1 MLRKKTKLYKEKY
14 FMIRTLCSFIFAAL
28 CASCSQAAPHRQF
41 KVNITPDG
49 KANMIVCL
57 PDSDKATG
65 RAVVVCPGG
74 GYEGLAME
82 NEGTNWIPFFTDRGI
97 ACMILTYRMPHGDL
111 TIPVSDA
118 EKAITTVRD
127 SAEVWNINPYDV
139 GIMGSSAGGHLASTL
154 ATHAPTKARP
164 DFQILFYPVITM
176 DESRTH
182 AGSVRSFLGEK
193 RHDRKYVELYS
204 NELQVRRHVTP
215 PALILLATDDTLVPP
230 VPNGVA
236 YFAALRN
243 ADIPA
248 AMYAYAEGEH
258 GFGSQTNFVY
268 HKQLLEDMTSW
279 LDHLK
284 APRKD
289 AVRVACIG
297 NSITDGCGIDMSST
311 YGYPARLQQM
321 LGDGYNVR
329 NYGVSAR
336 TLLSK
341 GDWPYVNEPE
351 WTYAKDFRPDIVVLK
366 LGTNDSKPQN
376 WVHGDE
382 FEADL
387 RRMISQLKAL
397 DTKPEICLALP
408 MKVWEN
414 SAGINDSIITNCIIP
429 IIRRVAKKEKAHII
443 DLHTPFEGDRAL
455 IQADGIH
462 PNREGAAKMAGIIAG
477 EIKKLEKDGKK

>member
-1 MLRKKTKLYKEKY
+1 
-14 FMIRTLCSFIFAAL
+14 MIRTLCLFIFAAL
-28 CASCSQAAPHRQF
+28 CASWSQAAPHRQF

-154 ATHAPTKARP
+154 ATHAPMKARP

-176 DESRTH
+176 DENRTH

-268 HKQLLEDMTSW
+268 HKQLLEDITSW

-387 RRMISQLKAL
+387 RHMISQLKAL

-443 DLHTPFEGDRAL
+443 DLHTPFEGYRAL

-462 PNREGAAKMAGIIAG
+462 PNREGAAKMAGIVAG

>member
-1 MLRKKTKLYKEKY
+1 
-14 FMIRTLCSFIFAAL
+14 MIRTLCLFIFAAL
-28 CASCSQAAPHRQF
+28 CASWSQAAPHRQF

-182 AGSVRSFLGEK
+182 AGSVRSFLGDK
-193 RHDRKYVELYS
+193 RHDREYVELYS

>member
-1 MLRKKTKLYKEKY
+1 
-14 FMIRTLCSFIFAAL
+14 MIRTLCLFIFAAL
-28 CASCSQAAPHRQF
+28 CASWSQAAPHRQF

-57 PDSDKATG
+57 PESDKVTG

-154 ATHAPTKARP
+154 ATHAPMKARP

-176 DESRTH
+176 DENRTH

-341 GDWPYVNEPE
+341 GDLPYVNEPE

-387 RRMISQLKAL
+387 RHMISQLKAL

>member
-1 MLRKKTKLYKEKY
+1 MARK
-14 FMIRTLCSFIFAAL
+14 
-28 CASCSQAAPHRQF
+28 
-41 KVNITPDG
+41 
-49 KANMIVCL
+49 
-57 PDSDKATG
+57 
-65 RAVVVCPGG
+65 
-74 GYEGLAME
+74 
-82 NEGTNWIPFFTDRGI
+82 GTTD
-97 ACMILTYRMPHGDL
+97 
-111 TIPVSDA
+111 
-118 EKAITTVRD
+118 
-127 SAEVWNINPYDV
+127 
-139 GIMGSSAGGHLASTL
+139 
-154 ATHAPTKARP
+154 
-164 DFQILFYPVITM
+164 
-176 DESRTH
+176 
-182 AGSVRSFLGEK
+182 
-193 RHDRKYVELYS
+193 
-204 NELQVRRHVTP
+204 
-215 PALILLATDDTLVPP
+215 
-230 VPNGVA
+230 
-236 YFAALRN
+236 FAALRN

-387 RRMISQLKAL
+387 RRMISQLKA
-397 DTKPEICLALP
+397 
-408 MKVWEN
+408 
-414 SAGINDSIITNCIIP
+414 IITNCIIP

-477 EIKKLEKDGKK
+477 EIKKLEKDSKK

>member
-1 MLRKKTKLYKEKY
+1 
-14 FMIRTLCSFIFAAL
+14 MIRTLCLFIFAAL
-28 CASCSQAAPHRQF
+28 CASWSQAAPHRQF

-297 NSITDGCGIDMSST
+297 NSSTDGCGIDMSST

-462 PNREGAAKMAGIIAG
+462 PNREGAAKMAGIVAE

>member
-1 MLRKKTKLYKEKY
+1 
-14 FMIRTLCSFIFAAL
+14 MIRTLCLFIFAAL
-28 CASCSQAAPHRQF
+28 CASWSQAAPHRQF

-111 TIPVSDA
+111 TIPVGDA

-154 ATHAPTKARP
+154 ATHAPTKSRP

-176 DESRTH
+176 DENRTH

-366 LGTNDSKPQN
+366 LGTNDSKPHN

-387 RRMISQLKAL
+387 RHMISQLKAL

-455 IQADGIH
+455 IQVDGIH

>member
-1 MLRKKTKLYKEKY
+1 
-14 FMIRTLCSFIFAAL
+14 MIRTLCLFIFAAL
-28 CASCSQAAPHRQF
+28 CASWSQAAPHRQF

>member
-1 MLRKKTKLYKEKY
+1 
-14 FMIRTLCSFIFAAL
+14 
-28 CASCSQAAPHRQF
+28 
-41 KVNITPDG
+41 
-49 KANMIVCL
+49 
-57 PDSDKATG
+57 
-65 RAVVVCPGG
+65 
-74 GYEGLAME
+74 
-82 NEGTNWIPFFTDRGI
+82 
-97 ACMILTYRMPHGDL
+97 
-111 TIPVSDA
+111 
-118 EKAITTVRD
+118 
-127 SAEVWNINPYDV
+127 
-139 GIMGSSAGGHLASTL
+139 
-154 ATHAPTKARP
+154 
-164 DFQILFYPVITM
+164 
-176 DESRTH
+176 
-182 AGSVRSFLGEK
+182 
-193 RHDRKYVELYS
+193 
-204 NELQVRRHVTP
+204 
-215 PALILLATDDTLVPP
+215 
-230 VPNGVA
+230 
-236 YFAALRN
+236 
-243 ADIPA
+243 
-248 AMYAYAEGEH
+248 
-258 GFGSQTNFVY
+258 
-268 HKQLLEDMTSW
+268 MTSW

-477 EIKKLEKDGKK
+477 EIKKLEKDSKK

>member
-1 MLRKKTKLYKEKY
+1 
-14 FMIRTLCSFIFAAL
+14 MIRTLCLFIFAAL
-28 CASCSQAAPHRQF
+28 CASWSQAAPHRQF

-387 RRMISQLKAL
+387 RHMINQLKAL

>member
-1 MLRKKTKLYKEKY
+1 
-14 FMIRTLCSFIFAAL
+14 MIRTLCLFIFAAL
-28 CASCSQAAPHRQF
+28 CASWSQAAPHRQF

-57 PDSDKATG
+57 PESDKATG

-154 ATHAPTKARP
+154 ATHAPMKARP

-176 DESRTH
+176 DENRTH

-289 AVRVACIG
+289 AVRVTCIG

-387 RRMISQLKAL
+387 RYMISQLKAL

-462 PNREGAAKMAGIIAG
+462 PNREGAAKMAGIVAG

>member
-1 MLRKKTKLYKEKY
+1 
-14 FMIRTLCSFIFAAL
+14 MIRTLCLFIFAAL
-28 CASCSQAAPHRQF
+28 CASWSQAAPHRQF

-57 PDSDKATG
+57 PESDKATG

-74 GYEGLAME
+74 GYEELAME

-376 WVHGDE
+376 WVHGNE

-387 RRMISQLKAL
+387 RHMISQLKAL

>member
-1 MLRKKTKLYKEKY
+1 
-14 FMIRTLCSFIFAAL
+14 MIRTLCLFIFAAL
-28 CASCSQAAPHRQF
+28 CASWSQAAPHRQF

-154 ATHAPTKARP
+154 ATHAPMKARP

-176 DESRTH
+176 DENRTH

-297 NSITDGCGIDMSST
+297 NSITDGYGIDMSST

-443 DLHTPFEGDRAL
+443 DLHTPFEGDRVL

>member
-1 MLRKKTKLYKEKY
+1 
-14 FMIRTLCSFIFAAL
+14 MIRTLCLFIFAAL
-28 CASCSQAAPHRQF
+28 CASWSQAAPHRQF

-57 PDSDKATG
+57 PESDKATG

-154 ATHAPTKARP
+154 ATHAPMKARP

-176 DESRTH
+176 DENRTH

-243 ADIPA
+243 ADIPV

>member
-1 MLRKKTKLYKEKY
+1 
-14 FMIRTLCSFIFAAL
+14 MIRTLCSFIFAAL

-57 PDSDKATG
+57 PESDKATG

-111 TIPVSDA
+111 TLPVGDA

-176 DESRTH
+176 DENRTH

-387 RRMISQLKAL
+387 RHMISQLKAL
-397 DTKPEICLALP
+397 DTKPEICLTLP

-462 PNREGAAKMAGIIAG
+462 PNREGAAKMAGIVAE

>member
-1 MLRKKTKLYKEKY
+1 
-14 FMIRTLCSFIFAAL
+14 MIRTLCLFIFAAL
-28 CASCSQAAPHRQF
+28 CASWSQAAPHRQF

-154 ATHAPTKARP
+154 ATHAPMKARP

-176 DESRTH
+176 DENRTH

-193 RHDRKYVELYS
+193 RHNRKYVELYS

-268 HKQLLEDMTSW
+268 HKQLQEDMTSW

>member
-1 MLRKKTKLYKEKY
+1 MKRKTCIAIIAL
-14 FMIRTLCSFIFAAL
+14 LCTVFAQ
-28 CASCSQAAPHRQF
+28 ASDHKQF
-41 KVNITPDG
+41 RINLTPDG
-49 KANMIVCL
+49 KANMMVCL
-57 PDSDKATG
+57 PESGKATG

-74 GYEGLAME
+74 GYGGLAME
-82 NEGTNWIPFFTDRGI
+82 NEGTNWIPFFNERGI
-97 ACMILTYRMPHGDL
+97 ACMILTYRMPQGDL
-111 TIPVSDA
+111 TIPVGDA
-118 EKAITTVRD
+118 EKAISMVRD

-154 ATHAPTKARP
+154 ATHAPTKSRP

-176 DESRTH
+176 DESKTH
-182 AGSVRSFLGEK
+182 VGSVHNFLGEK

-204 NELQVRRHVTP
+204 NELQVRRHITP
-215 PALILLATDDTLVPP
+215 PALILLSTDDTLVPP

-236 YFAALRN
+236 YYAALRN

-258 GFGSQTNFVY
+258 GFGSHTNFVY

-279 LDHLK
+279 LDNLK

-321 LGDGYNVR
+321 LGDGYNVK
-329 NYGVSAR
+329 NFGVGAR

-351 WTYAKDFRPDIVVLK
+351 WTYVKDFRPDVVVIK

-382 FEADL
+382 FESDL
-387 RRMISQLKAL
+387 RRMISELKSL
-397 DTKPEICLALP
+397 DTKPEICLTLP
-408 MKVWEN
+408 VKAWEN
-414 SAGINDSIITNCIIP
+414 SAGINDSVITDEIIP
-429 IIRRVAKKEKAHII
+429 ILRRVAKKEKARII
-443 DLHTPFEGDRAL
+443 DLHTPFEGDKSL
-455 IQADGIH
+455 MQGDGIH
-462 PNREGAAKMAGIIAG
+462 PNREGATKIAGIVAE
-477 EIKKLEKDGKK
+477 EIRKIEKDDRK

>member
-1 MLRKKTKLYKEKY
+1 MTLKKL
-14 FMIRTLCSFIFAAL
+14 LFAAAML
-28 CASCSQAAPHRQF
+28 ALSLNMSAQQSYEINLWPNGPAMKSSDAGDTA
-41 KVNITPDG
+41 KV
-49 KANMIVCL
+49 KVFL
-57 PDSDKATG
+57 PEKKSATG
-65 RAVVVCPGG
+65 RAVVICPGG
-74 GYEGLAME
+74 GYQHLAM
-82 NEGTNWIPFFTDRGI
+82 NHEGYDWAPFFNNMGI
-97 ACMILTYRMPHGDL
+97 AAIVLKYRMPHGEKDVP
-111 TIPVSDA
+111 ISDA
-118 EKAITTVRD
+118 EEAIRLVRRN
-127 SAEVWNINPYDV
+127 AANWNINPDDV
-139 GIMGSSAGGHLASTL
+139 GIMGSSAGGHLASTV
-154 ATHAPTKARP
+154 ATHAAKDARP

-176 DESRTH
+176 DENRTH

>member
-1 MLRKKTKLYKEKY
+1 
-14 FMIRTLCSFIFAAL
+14 MIRTLCSFIFAAL

-57 PDSDKATG
+57 PESDKATG

-176 DESRTH
+176 DENRTH

-258 GFGSQTNFVY
+258 GFGSHTNFVY

-279 LDHLK
+279 LDNLK

-387 RRMISQLKAL
+387 RHMISQLKAL

>member
-1 MLRKKTKLYKEKY
+1 
-14 FMIRTLCSFIFAAL
+14 MIRTLCLFIFAAL
-28 CASCSQAAPHRQF
+28 CASWSQAAPHRQF

-154 ATHAPTKARP
+154 ATHAPMKARP

-176 DESRTH
+176 DENRTH

-297 NSITDGCGIDMSST
+297 NSITDGCGIDMSNT

>member
-1 MLRKKTKLYKEKY
+1 
-14 FMIRTLCSFIFAAL
+14 MIRTLCLFIFAAL
-28 CASCSQAAPHRQF
+28 CASWSQAAPHRQF

-57 PDSDKATG
+57 PESDKATG
-65 RAVVVCPGG
+65 RTVVVCPGG

-111 TIPVSDA
+111 TLPVGDA

-154 ATHAPTKARP
+154 ATHAPMKARP
-164 DFQILFYPVITM
+164 DFHILFYPVITM
-176 DESRTH
+176 DENRTH

-366 LGTNDSKPQN
+366 LGTNDSKPHN

-387 RRMISQLKAL
+387 RHMISQLKAL

>member
-1 MLRKKTKLYKEKY
+1 
-14 FMIRTLCSFIFAAL
+14 MIRTLCLFIFAAL
-28 CASCSQAAPHRQF
+28 CASWSQAAPHRQF

-154 ATHAPTKARP
+154 ATHAPMKARP

-176 DESRTH
+176 DEKRTH

-462 PNREGAAKMAGIIAG
+462 PNREGAAKMAGIVAG

>member
-1 MLRKKTKLYKEKY
+1 
-14 FMIRTLCSFIFAAL
+14 MIRTLCLFIFAAL
-28 CASCSQAAPHRQF
+28 CASWAQAAPHRQF

-57 PDSDKATG
+57 PESDKATG

-154 ATHAPTKARP
+154 ATHAPMKARP

-176 DESRTH
+176 DENRTH

-462 PNREGAAKMAGIIAG
+462 SNREGAAKMAGIVAE

>member
-1 MLRKKTKLYKEKY
+1 
-14 FMIRTLCSFIFAAL
+14 MIRTLCLFIFAAL
-28 CASCSQAAPHRQF
+28 CASWSQAAPHRQF

-154 ATHAPTKARP
+154 ATHAPMKARP

-176 DESRTH
+176 DENRTH

-193 RHDRKYVELYS
+193 RHDRKYIELYS

-284 APRKD
+284 ATRKD

-297 NSITDGCGIDMSST
+297 NSITNGCGIDMSST

>member
-1 MLRKKTKLYKEKY
+1 
-14 FMIRTLCSFIFAAL
+14 MIRTLCLFIFAAL
-28 CASCSQAAPHRQF
+28 CASWSQAAPHRQF

-230 VPNGVA
+230 VPNGMA

>member
-1 MLRKKTKLYKEKY
+1 
-14 FMIRTLCSFIFAAL
+14 MIRTLCSFIFAAL

-154 ATHAPTKARP
+154 ATHAPMKARP

-176 DESRTH
+176 DENRTH

-382 FEADL
+382 FKADL

-462 PNREGAAKMAGIIAG
+462 PNREGAAKMAGIVAE

>member
-1 MLRKKTKLYKEKY
+1 
-14 FMIRTLCSFIFAAL
+14 MIRTLCLFIFAAL
-28 CASCSQAAPHRQF
+28 CASWSQAAPHRQF
-41 KVNITPDG
+41 KVNITLDG

-57 PDSDKATG
+57 PESDKTTG

-111 TIPVSDA
+111 TLPVGDA

-193 RHDRKYVELYS
+193 RHDREYVELYS

-258 GFGSQTNFVY
+258 GFGSHTNFVY

-279 LDHLK
+279 LDNLK

-321 LGDGYNVR
+321 LGDEYNVR

-341 GDWPYVNEPE
+341 GDLPYVNEPE

-462 PNREGAAKMAGIIAG
+462 PNREGAAKMAGIVAG

>member
-1 MLRKKTKLYKEKY
+1 
-14 FMIRTLCSFIFAAL
+14 MIRTLCLFIFAAL
-28 CASCSQAAPHRQF
+28 CASWSQAAPHRQF

-154 ATHAPTKARP
+154 ATHAPMKARP

-176 DESRTH
+176 DENRTH

-248 AMYAYAEGEH
+248 AMYAYTEGEH

-376 WVHGDE
+376 RVHGDE
-382 FEADL
+382 LEADL

>member
-1 MLRKKTKLYKEKY
+1 
-14 FMIRTLCSFIFAAL
+14 MIRTLCLFIFAAL
-28 CASCSQAAPHRQF
+28 CASWSQAAPHRQF

-154 ATHAPTKARP
+154 ATHAPMKARP

-193 RHDRKYVELYS
+193 RHDRKYVEQYS

>member
-1 MLRKKTKLYKEKY
+1 
-14 FMIRTLCSFIFAAL
+14 MIRTLCLFIFAAL
-28 CASCSQAAPHRQF
+28 CASWSQAAPHRQF

-57 PDSDKATG
+57 PESDKATG

-82 NEGTNWIPFFTDRGI
+82 NEGTNWISFFTDRGI

-154 ATHAPTKARP
+154 ATHAPMKARP

-176 DESRTH
+176 DENRTH

-215 PALILLATDDTLVPP
+215 PVLILLATDDTLVPP

-387 RRMISQLKAL
+387 RHMISQLKAL

>member
-1 MLRKKTKLYKEKY
+1 
-14 FMIRTLCSFIFAAL
+14 MIRTLCSFIFAAL

>member
-1 MLRKKTKLYKEKY
+1 
-14 FMIRTLCSFIFAAL
+14 MIRTLCSFIFAAL
-28 CASCSQAAPHRQF
+28 CASWSQAAPHRQF

-111 TIPVSDA
+111 TLPVSDA

-154 ATHAPTKARP
+154 ATHAPMKARP

-176 DESRTH
+176 DENRTH

-341 GDWPYVNEPE
+341 GDWPYMNEPE

-366 LGTNDSKPQN
+366 LGTNDSKPHN